1 MSNLDNSSVDQRFLA
16 NSMAS
21 FLQIAAVVLLVFT
34 CYKIIAPFLPV
45 VVWGVII
52 AVAVYPSHVA
62 LTAKLGG
69 NAKLS
74 STIIALIGIAIIVIP
89 TWLLADSTIGALK
102 DAGETFQSGTM
113 TISPPN
119 DSVADWPLIGER
131 VYDVWSKAALNLEE
145 TVNEFTPQIKAA
157 GERALAFAGH
167 TVVTVFLFIFS
178 IIIAAVLVNVAEGG
192 RNVTRSIA
200 SGLVGAERG
209 EALTEMSIQ
218 TIRSV
223 VKGVLGV
230 AFIQAIVAGLGMAI
244 AGIPAAGLLAGVVL
258 VLAIVQLPPIL
269 VLGPIAFW
277 YFSVADA
284 TAATIFLIFAVIVS
298 VSDAFLKPM
307 LLGRGVE
314 VPMLV
319 ILLGAIGG
327 AVSMGIV
334 GLFIGSVVLALGY
347 EILTAWM
354 APNEANGDGAEPAP
368 K

>member
-1 MSNLDNSSVDQRFLA
+1 MSNVDSASVDQKFLA

-21 FLQIAAVVLLVFT
+21 FLQIAGVVLLIFT
-34 CYKIIAPFLPV
+34 CYRIIAPFLPV

-52 AVAVYPSHVA
+52 AVAVYPSHVS

-69 NAKLS
+69 NSKLS
-74 STIIALIGIAIIVIP
+74 ATIIALIGIGIIVIP

-102 DAGETFQSGTM
+102 HAGETFQSGTM
-113 TISPPN
+113 TIPPP
-119 DSVADWPLIGER
+119 DASVAEWPVVGER
-131 VYDVWSKAALNLEE
+131 VFDVWSKAAVNLEA

-157 GERALAFAGH
+157 GERAFTFAGH
-167 TVVTVFLFIFS
+167 TVVTVFLFVFS
-178 IIIAAVLVNVAEGG
+178 IIIASVLINVAEEG
-192 RNVTRSIA
+192 RNITRSII

-209 EALTEMSIQ
+209 EAITDMTVQ

-230 AFIQAIVAGLGMAI
+230 AFIQAVVAGLGMAV

-258 VLAIVQLPPIL
+258 VLAIVQLPPLI

-284 TAATIFLIFAVIVS
+284 TAATIFLVFAIIVS

-354 APNEANGDGAEPAP
+354 ATNEVDGASTEPAP
-368 K
+368 R

>member
-1 MSNLDNSSVDQRFLA
+1 MSNVDSSSIDQKFLA

-34 CYKIIAPFLPV
+34 CYKIVAPFLPI

-52 AVAVYPSHVA
+52 AVAVYPSHVS
-62 LTAKLGG
+62 LTEKLGG
-69 NAKLS
+69 RAKLS
-74 STIIALIGIAIIVIP
+74 STIIALIGIGIIVIP

-102 DAGETFQSGTM
+102 SAGETFQEGTM
-113 TISPPN
+113 TIPPPN
-119 DSVADWPLIGER
+119 ESVADWPLVGER
-131 VYDVWSKAALNLEE
+131 VYDVWSKAAVNLEE

-157 GERALAFAGH
+157 GERALSFAGH
-167 TVVTVFLFIFS
+167 TVVTVFQFVFS
-178 IIIAAVLVNVAEGG
+178 IIIAAVLINVAEGG
-192 RNVTRSIA
+192 RAVTRNFMA
-200 SGLVGAERG
+200 SLAGAERG
-209 EALTEMSIQ
+209 EQLTEMSIQ

-230 AFIQAIVAGLGMAI
+230 ALIQGIAAGLGMAV
-244 AGIPAAGLLAGVVL
+244 AGIPAAGLLGGVVL
-258 VLAIVQLPPIL
+258 VLAIVQLPPLL
-269 VLGPIAFW
+269 VLGPIAVW
-277 YFSVADA
+277 YFSVADT
-284 TAATIFLIFAVIVS
+284 TAATIFLVFAIIVS
-298 VSDAFLKPM
+298 VSDGFLKPM

-327 AVSMGIV
+327 AVTMGIV

-354 APNEANGDGAEPAP
+354 APDEGDGAEPAP
-368 K
+368 Q

>member
-1 MSNLDNSSVDQRFLA
+1 MSNVDNASVDQRFLA

-21 FLQIAAVVLLVFT
+21 FLQIAAVVLLIFT
-34 CYKIIAPFLPV
+34 CYKIVAPFLPV
-45 VVWGVII
+45 VVWGIII
-52 AVAVYPSHVA
+52 AVAVYPAHVS

-69 NAKLS
+69 KAKLS

-102 DAGETFQSGTM
+102 QVGETFQSGTM
-113 TISPPN
+113 TVPPPN
-119 DSVADWPLIGER
+119 ESVADWPVVGER
-131 VYDVWSKAALNLEE
+131 VYSVWSKAAINLEA

-157 GERALAFAGH
+157 GERALSLAGH

-178 IIIAAVLVNVAEGG
+178 IIIAAVLVNFAEDG
-192 RNVTRSIA
+192 RNVTRNIA
-200 SGLVGAERG
+200 ARLVGAERG
-209 EALTEMSIQ
+209 ESLTNLTIQ

-230 AFIQAIVAGLGMAI
+230 AFIQAIVSGLGMAF
-244 AGIPAAGLLAGVVL
+244 AGIPAAGLLAGAVL
-258 VLAIVQLPPIL
+258 VLAIVQLPPLI

-277 YFSVADA
+277 YFSVADP
-284 TAATIFLIFAVIVS
+284 TSATIFLIFALIVS
-298 VSDAFLKPM
+298 GSDTFLKPM
-307 LLGRGVE
+307 FLGRGVE

-327 AVSMGIV
+327 AVTMGIV

-354 APNEANGDGAEPAP
+354 APDESSGDAAAAQPQ
-368 K
+368 